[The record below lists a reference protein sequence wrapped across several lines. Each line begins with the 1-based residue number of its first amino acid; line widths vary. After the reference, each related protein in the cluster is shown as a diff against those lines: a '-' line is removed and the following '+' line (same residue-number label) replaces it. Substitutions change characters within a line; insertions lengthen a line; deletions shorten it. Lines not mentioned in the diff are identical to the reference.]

1 MPISY
6 RLAFYVPFVNSAM
19 VALSWSLILFEEKN
33 IHTLGRIVG
42 LGHEIFLAPGAFFHT
57 NEFRTGAIKLRR
69 VESDNAKLQ

>member
-1 MPISY
+1 
-6 RLAFYVPFVNSAM
+6 M
-19 VALSWSLILFEEKN
+19 VALSCSLILFEEKN

-69 VESDNAKLQ
+69 VESETTVTFFQDHVSNIN